1 MSSFTYKPSWFVYN
15 ISLFNLIKIREFWM
29 SFNKEV
35 DELVEDFSY
44 FESWE
49 DKYQYLIDLG
59 RSVPKMDEDLKIDQ
73 NKLKGCQSVVYFSNF
88 FNSNGTITF
97 VANSDAA
104 IVQGL
109 IALMLKV
116 FSEKKPQEIIDTN
129 INFLEKIGLDE
140 HLSPTRKNGLSSLI
154 TSIKNAAKSKLV

>member
-1 MSSFTYKPSWFVYN
+1 
-15 ISLFNLIKIREFWM
+15 M

-35 DELVEDFSY
+35 NELIEDFSY

-59 RSVPKMDEDLKIDQ
+59 RSVPKMDENLKIDQ

-88 FNSNGTITF
+88 FNENLTITF
-97 VANSDAA
+97 IANSDAA

-116 FSEKKPQEIIDTN
+116 FSEKKPQEIIDTD

-154 TSIKNAAKSKLV
+154 TSIKSVAKSKLV

>member
-1 MSSFTYKPSWFVYN
+1 MS
-15 ISLFNLIKIREFWM
+15 L
-29 SFNKEV
+29 NKEV
-35 DELVEDFSY
+35 DELIEDFSY

-59 RSVPKMDEDLKIDQ
+59 RSVPKMDESLKIGQ
-73 NKLKGCQSVVYFSNF
+73 NKLKGCQSVVYFSSL
-88 FNSNGTITF
+88 FNSDGTITF

-116 FSEKKPQEIIDTN
+116 FSKKKPQEILDTN

-154 TSIKNAAKSKLV
+154 SSIKNAAKSKLM

>member
-1 MSSFTYKPSWFVYN
+1 MCTLTEYN
-15 ISLFNLIKIREFWM
+15 DQINELIS
-29 SFNKEV
+29 
-35 DELVEDFSY
+35 DFSF
-44 FESWE
+44 FENWE

-59 RSVPKMDEDLKIDQ
+59 RSVPKMNEELKIDE
-73 NKLKGCQSVVYFSNF
+73 NKLKGCQSVVYFSNSY
-88 FNSNGTITF
+88 NSDGSITF
-97 VANSDAA
+97 MANSDAA

-116 FSEKKPQEIIDTN
+116 FSGKKPQQILDIN

-154 TSIKNAAKSKLV
+154 SSIKNAAKLKLV

>member
-1 MSSFTYKPSWFVYN
+1 MS
-15 ISLFNLIKIREFWM
+15 I
-29 SFNKEV
+29 NKEV
-35 DELVEDFSY
+35 NELVEDFSY

-59 RSVPKMDEDLKIDQ
+59 RNVPKMDENLKIDQ

-97 VANSDAA
+97 IANSDAA

-116 FSEKKPQEIIDTN
+116 FSEKKPREIIDTN

-154 TSIKNAAKSKLV
+154 KSIKSVAKSKLV